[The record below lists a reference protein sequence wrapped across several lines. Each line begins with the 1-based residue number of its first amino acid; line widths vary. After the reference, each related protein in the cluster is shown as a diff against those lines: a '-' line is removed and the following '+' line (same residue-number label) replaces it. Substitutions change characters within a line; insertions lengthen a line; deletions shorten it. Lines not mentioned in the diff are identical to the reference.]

1 MINYYKTKISIFCII
16 LTLASCGQNHS
27 GNDRTLASVGEEFG
41 TEVKL
46 LDANSELIALRI
58 CNALRSKRSYWHS
71 TPIIGKKANI
81 SVTSKNC
88 LKESEQFDLETTIS
102 STLMS
107 SPIILDSLSTQT
119 YYNEVLTESHGPL
132 STVCPSIFTGDNPL
146 EFYTHGADRIYTQF
160 QKIDSNSD
168 RLTLKYAE
176 TNSND
181 QQEVSGYKVYKYET
195 YDITTSSTDATYL
208 GTVSEI
214 NMIEACGEENFNRTR
229 VQKLN
234 SIL

>member
-1 MINYYKTKISIFCII
+1 MIRFNKNQFSILCI
-16 LTLASCGQNHS
+16 LLAFVSCGQNHS
-27 GNDRTLASVGEEFG
+27 GNDRGLASVGEEFG
-41 TEVKL
+41 IEIKL
-46 LDANSELIALRI
+46 LDANSETIALRI

-81 SVTSKNC
+81 SVEGKNC
-88 LKESEQFDLETTIS
+88 SQENEQFDLETTIS

-107 SPIILDSLSTQT
+107 NPIILDSLSNQT
-119 YYNEVLTESHGPL
+119 YYKEVLTESHGAL
-132 STVCPSIFTGDNPL
+132 STVCPSIFAGDNPL
-146 EFYTHGADRIYTQF
+146 EFYTQGSDRVYTQF
-160 QKIDSNSD
+160 AKIDSNSD
-168 RLTLKYAE
+168 RLTIKYAE

-181 QQEVSGYKVYKYET
+181 QQEVSGYKVYKHVT
-195 YDITTSSTDATYL
+195 YDIITSSTDATFL

-214 NMIEACGEENFNRTR
+214 SMVEACGEESFNRTR